1 MVLMQEYKELD
12 EYKELIKGLRKHL
25 ILSGFTYNAEVPT
38 EPVITRP
45 VRVEVLVASVMEY
58 LNATGYAN
66 TTKVS

>member
-1 MVLMQEYKELD
+1 MQEYKELI
-12 EYKELIKGLRKHL
+12 EGLRKHL
-25 ILSGFTYNAEVPT
+25 ILSGLTYNAEVPT